1 MVLCDGGKR
10 NPPCWREDSRGL
22 MPFKLL
28 TLFDE
33 HLLVFPDLSPLH
45 QGNVVDTFGKGGS
58 IDGGRALA
66 PLDLFAVENLAE
78 GIGQEQV
85 AVGISIFQ
93 IYVEPVPVEGGKAV
107 APANGGNLVEVSPLL
122 VVAVELVVI
131 LMIIVI
137 I

>member
-1 MVLCDGGKR
+1 
-10 NPPCWREDSRGL
+10 
-22 MPFKLL
+22 MPFTLL

-45 QGNVVDTFGKGGS
+45 QGNVVDTFGKRGS

-93 IYVEPVPVEGGKAV
+93 VYVEPVPVEGGKAV
-107 APANGGNLVEVSPLL
+107 APANGGNLVKVSPLL
-122 VVAVELVVI
+122 VVAVEVVVI
-131 LMIIVI
+131 LRRIVTI
-137 I
+137 ESKLEEDGSFQQEDLKLVS